1 MKISSVTPR
10 DKGMAKWKINN
21 PSLLI
26 FTLKVTLFETKSK
39 TQEKL
44 NQKNQTLY
52 LFSSTLYF
60 TKITVQILNAATL
73 FGRVPL
79 FLNFGYKSVSSTFP

>member
-26 FTLKVTLFETKSK
+26 FTLKVSLFETKSK
-39 TQEKL
+39 TQRNLTK
-44 NQKNQTLY
+44 KIRRCI
-52 LFSSTLYF
+52 FS
-60 TKITVQILNAATL
+60 
-73 FGRVPL
+73 VPHCIPL
-79 FLNFGYKSVSSTFP
+79 KQQYKF